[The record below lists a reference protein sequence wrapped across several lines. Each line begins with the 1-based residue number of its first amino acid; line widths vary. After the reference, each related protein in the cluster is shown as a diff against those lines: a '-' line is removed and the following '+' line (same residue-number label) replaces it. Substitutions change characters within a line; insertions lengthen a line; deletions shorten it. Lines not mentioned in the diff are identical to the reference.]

1 MRYKITIMESL
12 LSSVQI
18 QVGPKIFLKD
28 PETSDLGRKIIS
40 GSIDVINEIGFEAFT
55 FRKLGIAIQS
65 PEASIYRYFEN
76 KNKLLLYLTSWYW
89 AWMEYNLVFT
99 IANVKSPKE
108 KLERALILLTSHRFT
123 EDHRNF
129 PHIKIDVLQK
139 ILVAESSKAYLTKEV
154 DAENKLGAYVAY
166 KRFVGR
172 LSMIILE
179 INPRYKYPHML
190 ISTVI
195 EGIHHQRFF
204 AAHLPSLTDFV
215 KGEDSISKCFSDLV
229 FKSIA
234 TKK

>member
-1 MRYKITIMESL
+1 MENI

-28 PETSDLGRKIIS
+28 PETSELGKKIIS
-40 GSIDVINEIGFEAFT
+40 GSIDMIYEVGFDSFT

-89 AWMEYNLVFT
+89 AWMEYNLVFA

-108 KLERALILLTSHRFT
+108 KLERALMLLTTKRFT
-123 EDHRNF
+123 DSEGNF
-129 PHIKIDVLQK
+129 PHIKIDILQK
-139 ILVAESSKAYLTKEV
+139 ILVDESSKSYLTKEV
-154 DAENKLGAYVAY
+154 DSENKLGAYIAY

-190 ISTVI
+190 MSSVI

-204 AAHLPSLTDFV
+204 AVHLPSLTDFV
-215 KGEDSISKCFSDLV
+215 KGEDAVSNFFTDLV
-229 FKSIA
+229 FKTIA

>member
-1 MRYKITIMESL
+1 MDNL

-108 KLERALILLTSHRFT
+108 KLERALSLLTSHRFT

-129 PHIKIDVLQK
+129 PHIKIP
-139 ILVAESSKAYLTKEV
+139 
-154 DAENKLGAYVAY
+154 
-166 KRFVGR
+166 
-172 LSMIILE
+172 E
-179 INPRYKYPHML
+179 IFLK
-190 ISTVI
+190 
-195 EGIHHQRFF
+195 
-204 AAHLPSLTDFV
+204 
-215 KGEDSISKCFSDLV
+215 FSDFTSGTSFPVLKSRSYSGAKKMKIYEFKGLV
-229 FKSIA
+229 EIFRTWKKSRLGI
-234 TKK
+234 